1 MASRVLFLITPDVG
15 QKCQLSL
22 QNFRHSLL
30 PVWEVRCNVLVPRM
44 SRNILRRDLEASHWC
59 VLREDSGTLLGIDY
73 LAAISNSSECA
84 AGNPGGAPQ
93 VVTILWNAGVQVNP
107 KIATK
112 VWRPVYLNCRYLFL
126 RRAFDI
132 HRSRSCRSH
141 AGNRSGSCGLLSHL
155 SFEPAKF
162 EQTPAQI

>member
-1 MASRVLFLITPDVG
+1 MLTVPPE
-15 QKCQLSL
+15 
-22 QNFRHSLL
+22 L
-30 PVWEVRCNVLVPRM
+30 PSQPSPMWEVRCNVLVPRM
-44 SRNILRRDLEASHWC
+44 SRNVLRRDLEARHWC
-59 VLREDSGTLLGIDY
+59 VLREDSGTSFGIDY

-84 AGNPGGAPQ
+84 ARNPGGAPQ

-107 KIATK
+107 KIAAK

-132 HRSRSCRSH
+132 HRSRSCHSH
-141 AGNRSGSCGLLSHL
+141 AGNRSGSCGRLSHS

-162 EQTPAQI
+162 EANAGTNLKKKPTSKQHAHALP